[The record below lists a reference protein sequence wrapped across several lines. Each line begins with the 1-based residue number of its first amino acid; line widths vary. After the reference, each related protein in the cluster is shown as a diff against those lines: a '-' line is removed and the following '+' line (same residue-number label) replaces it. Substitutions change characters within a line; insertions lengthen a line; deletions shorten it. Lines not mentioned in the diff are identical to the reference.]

1 MPTKNILKIKNI
13 LFKLLIVSLI
23 ILIIFF
29 IFFIFKFLDTH
40 KKTNLNLN
48 LIKENYIDDTD
59 NSSDE
64 DDFYLSKMKTKDYQD
79 VISITESQLIKTT

>member
-13 LFKLLIVSLI
+13 LSKLLIVFLIILI

-29 IFFIFKFLDTH
+29 IFKFLDT
-40 KKTNLNLN
+40 KADLNLN
-48 LIKENYIDDTD
+48 LIKENYINDTD

-64 DDFYLSKMKTKDYQD
+64 DDFYLAKMKTKDYQD
-79 VISITESQLIKTT
+79 IISITESQLLKIF

>member
-1 MPTKNILKIKNI
+1 MPTTNILKIKNI
-13 LFKLLIVSLI
+13 LSKLLIVFLI

-29 IFFIFKFLDTH
+29 IFKFLDT
-40 KKTNLNLN
+40 KTDLNLN

-59 NSSDE
+59 NSFDE

-79 VISITESQLIKTT
+79 IISITESQLLKIF